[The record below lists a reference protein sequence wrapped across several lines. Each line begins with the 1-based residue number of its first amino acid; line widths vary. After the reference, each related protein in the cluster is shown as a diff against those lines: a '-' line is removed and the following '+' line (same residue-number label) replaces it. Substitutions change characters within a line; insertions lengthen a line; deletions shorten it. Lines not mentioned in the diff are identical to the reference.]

1 MQNCWVPGPFF
12 LEKQTGRGV
21 GRDAER
27 GNGVEGESWRS
38 VRSLPNKCWE
48 AADRLKSVR
57 PAVLRRQQGKD
68 RAEGAPVRPAVL
80 RRQQGKDKSREGTRG
95 LRWWGRER
103 CSERKKKVNGVQ
115 KYSHLFAFSISHR
128 GPP

>member
-27 GNGVEGESWRS
+27 GNVVEGESWRS

-48 AADRLKSVR
+48 AADSLKS
-57 PAVLRRQQGKD
+57 RRQQEKD
-68 RAEGAPVRPAVL
+68 RAERAPGAWGGGGGEVL
-80 RRQQGKDKSREGTRG
+80 REKEKG
-95 LRWWGRER
+95 
-103 CSERKKKVNGVQ
+103 
-115 KYSHLFAFSISHR
+115 
-128 GPP
+128 